1 MKKIKLFEEFIEEKK
16 GLWANIHAKRKR
28 GEKPAKKGDKD
39 YPDEKGWK
47 SATESTVAEGT
58 YNNDREIAV
67 YDGED
72 GLTHI
77 EKRGNGYYGYN
88 DEFDFE
94 AKDKAELE
102 KKLKSWKYKLISGSI
117 DEAVS
122 QDAHYVHIVTGCGQ
136 DAAQNFIDDNKIDGR
151 KLADYVKQYKDS
163 KEKYDVRDIIAGT
176 GVGANKSF
184 VKRFIKELK

>member
-1 MKKIKLFEEFIEEKK
+1 MKHIKLFEDFI
-16 GLWANIHAKRKR
+16 
-28 GEKPAKKGDKD
+28 
-39 YPDEKGWK
+39 
-47 SATESTVAEGT
+47 S
-58 YNNDREIAV
+58 
-67 YDGED
+67 
-72 GLTHI
+72 
-77 EKRGNGYYGYN
+77 
-88 DEFDFE
+88 
-94 AKDKAELE
+94 
-102 KKLKSWKYKLISGSI
+102 
-117 DEAVS
+117 EAVS

>member
-1 MKKIKLFEEFIEEKK
+1 MKKIKLFEDFI
-16 GLWANIHAKRKR
+16 
-28 GEKPAKKGDKD
+28 
-39 YPDEKGWK
+39 
-47 SATESTVAEGT
+47 SEGT

-117 DEAVS
+117 DESTNAK
-122 QDAHYVHIVTGCGQ
+122 DYFKDPMH
-136 DAAQNFIDDNKIDGR
+136 
-151 KLADYVKQYKDS
+151 LADARGWVRNLKLSDDEIKAKIKSVMKDPS
-163 KEKYDVRDIIAGT
+163 QFNDLMDAM
-176 GVGANKSF
+176 SD
-184 VKRFIKELK
+184 ELNLKWK